1 MYGELGLFIDGAW
14 KKNGGGNKGEDVIN
28 PATEKPL
35 AHLPHASSSDLDE
48 ALESAKQGF
57 ALWRATSAYD
67 RCKIMHKA
75 ADLMRERHDAI
86 SKIMVLEQGKPYAE
100 ARGEVIVSADIIDW
114 YAEEGRR
121 SYGRIVPGR
130 GKGVRQLVMQ
140 EPIGVVA
147 AFTPWNFPVLT
158 PARKVGGALAAGCS
172 LILKASEETPGACV
186 EMVRCFADAG
196 LPAGV
201 LNLVFGVPAEVSEHL
216 LAKDAV
222 RKISFTGSIPVGKH
236 LAALAA
242 KGMKR
247 TTMELGGHSPV
258 VVFADADPE
267 KAADTI
273 AAFKYRNAG
282 QVCISPTRF
291 YVQEDVYPRFLKR
304 FTEYANGIKLGD
316 GLEKGITMGPLAN
329 ARRLDAMDSIVAD
342 AKSRGGKIQT
352 GGKRPS
358 NQGFFYEP
366 TVVTDVPDDSKVMTQ
381 EPFGPIAPIVT
392 FKTFDE
398 VVQRANSLEFG
409 LAAYAFTTSN
419 ATAAAIGD
427 AIESGMVGVNSIAIS
442 TPETPFGGVK
452 ESGHGS
458 EGGIQGL
465 GAYLVTK
472 FISQGCTKK
481 IMSEL
486 LKICPPSEV
495 ADNSVKSF
503 EVGTNV
509 IAVYNVGGTFYATD
523 NECTHGAASLA
534 DGILEDDIIE
544 CSLHFGAFNVKTG
557 EAVQAPCFTALR
569 TYKVVVQDGQV
580 MVDLDKTAAD

>member
-1 MYGELGLFIDGAW
+1 MYGELGLYIDGAW
-14 KKNGGGNKGEDVIN
+14 KKNGSGRKDEDVLN
-28 PATEKPL
+28 PATEKTL
-35 AHLPHASSSDLDE
+35 AHLPHASKADLDE
-48 ALESAKQGF
+48 ALEAAKK
-57 ALWRATSAYD
+57 AYVVWRNTSAYD

-75 ADLMRERHDAI
+75 ADLMRERFDVIA
-86 SKIMVLEQGKPYAE
+86 KIMVLEQGKVYAE
-100 ARGEVIVSADIIDW
+100 ARAEVLGSADIIDW

-130 GKGVRQLVMQ
+130 GKSIRQLVVQ

-158 PARKVGGALAAGCS
+158 PARKIGGALAAGCS

-186 EMVRCFADAG
+186 ETVRCFADAG
-196 LPAGV
+196 LPKGV
-201 LNLVFGVPAEVSEHL
+201 LNLVFGVPSEVSEHL

-291 YVQEDVYPRFLKR
+291 YVQEDVYKKFLSR
-304 FTEYANGIKLGD
+304 FTEYAKGLKIGD
-316 GLEKGITMGPLAN
+316 GLEKGITLGPMAN
-329 ARRLDAMDSIVAD
+329 SRRIDAMESFVAD
-342 AKSRGGKIQT
+342 AKQRGGKIQT
-352 GGKRPS
+352 GGTRHG
-358 NQGFFYEP
+358 NQGYFFEP
-366 TVVTDVPDDSKVMTQ
+366 TVITDVPDDSKIMTQ
-381 EPFGPIAPIVT
+381 EPFGPVAPIVT

-398 VVQRANSLEFG
+398 VVQRANSLEYG

-419 ATAAAIGD
+419 STAAAIGD
-427 AIESGMVGVNSIAIS
+427 ALESGMVGVNSVAIS

-458 EGGIQGL
+458 EGGIEGL

-472 FISQGCTKK
+472 FISQG
-481 IMSEL
+481 
-486 LKICPPSEV
+486 
-495 ADNSVKSF
+495 
-503 EVGTNV
+503 
-509 IAVYNVGGTFYATD
+509 
-523 NECTHGAASLA
+523 
-534 DGILEDDIIE
+534 
-544 CSLHFGAFNVKTG
+544 
-557 EAVQAPCFTALR
+557 
-569 TYKVVVQDGQV
+569 
-580 MVDLDKTAAD
+580 

>member
-1 MYGELGLFIDGAW
+1 MRSPRSW
-14 KKNGGGNKGEDVIN
+14 CWSR
-28 PATEKPL
+28 
-35 AHLPHASSSDLDE
+35 ASP
-48 ALESAKQGF
+48 
-57 ALWRATSAYD
+57 
-67 RCKIMHKA
+67 I
-75 ADLMRERHDAI
+75 
-86 SKIMVLEQGKPYAE
+86 AE

-186 EMVRCFADAG
+186 EMVKCFADAG

-201 LNLVFGVPAEVSEHL
+201 LNLVFGVPSEVSEHL

-236 LAALAA
+236 LAQLAA

-258 VVFADADPE
+258 VVFGDADPE

-291 YVQEDVYPRFLKR
+291 YVQEDVYKRFLKR
-304 FTEYANGIKLGD
+304 FTEYAKGIKVGD
-316 GLEKGITMGPLAN
+316 GLEKGIAHGP
-329 ARRLDAMDSIVAD
+329 ARQRAPPRRDGQRSSPTPRTAAARS
-342 AKSRGGKIQT
+342 QT
-352 GGKRPS
+352 GGTRRG
-358 NQGFFYEP
+358 NQGYFYEP
-366 TVVTDVPDDSKVMTQ
+366 TVITDVPDDSKIMTQ
-381 EPFGPIAPIVT
+381 EPFGPLAPIVT

-398 VVQRANSLEFG
+398 VVERANSLEFG
-409 LAAYAFTTSN
+409 LAAYAFTSSN
-419 ATAAAIGD
+419 STAAAIGD
-427 AIESGMVGVNSIAIS
+427 ALESGMVGVNSIAIS

-458 EGGIQGL
+458 EGGIEGL

-472 FISQGCTKK
+472 FISQG
-481 IMSEL
+481 
-486 LKICPPSEV
+486 
-495 ADNSVKSF
+495 
-503 EVGTNV
+503 
-509 IAVYNVGGTFYATD
+509 
-523 NECTHGAASLA
+523 
-534 DGILEDDIIE
+534 
-544 CSLHFGAFNVKTG
+544 
-557 EAVQAPCFTALR
+557 
-569 TYKVVVQDGQV
+569 
-580 MVDLDKTAAD
+580 

>member
-1 MYGELGLFIDGAW
+1 MYGNLELFIDGKW
-14 KKNGGGNKGEDVIN
+14 LGGDGRKGEDVIN

-35 AHLPHASSSDLDE
+35 AHLPHASKADLDQ
-48 ALESAKQGF
+48 ALDAAKKGF

-75 ADLMRERHDAI
+75 ADLMRERFDAI
-86 SKIMVLEQGKPYAE
+86 SKIMVLEQGKPYPE
-100 ARGEVIVSADIIDW
+100 ARAEVIGSADIIDW

-130 GKGVRQLVMQ
+130 GKGVRQLVVQ

-158 PARKVGGALAAGCS
+158 PARKIGGALAAGCS

-201 LNLVFGVPAEVSEHL
+201 LNLVFGVPSEVSEYL
-216 LAKDAV
+216 LAKDAI

-291 YVQEDVYPRFLKR
+291 YVQQDVYSRFLKR
-304 FTEYANGIKLGD
+304 FTEYASGLKVGD
-316 GLEKGITMGPLAN
+316 GLEKGIAMGPMAN
-329 ARRLDAMDSIVAD
+329 ARRIETMEMFVND

-352 GGKRPS
+352 GGARRG
-358 NQGFFYEP
+358 NQGYFYEP
-366 TVVTDVPDDSKVMTQ
+366 TVITDVPDDFEDHDTGAVRAAGAGGHVQDVRRSGRARQLAGIRARRLRVHQLECDRGGDRRCARIRHGRRQLDCDFDAGDAVRRRQGERPRQRRRHRGLGCLSGHQVHFAGVMDA
-381 EPFGPIAPIVT
+381 GAMRRSRKIAIV
-392 FKTFDE
+392 
-398 VVQRANSLEFG
+398 
-409 LAAYAFTTSN
+409 
-419 ATAAAIGD
+419 AAA
-427 AIESGMVGVNSIAIS
+427 
-442 TPETPFGGVK
+442 T
-452 ESGHGS
+452 
-458 EGGIQGL
+458 
-465 GAYLVTK
+465 GAT
-472 FISQGCTKK
+472 
-481 IMSEL
+481 M
-486 LKICPPSEV
+486 
-495 ADNSVKSF
+495 
-503 EVGTNV
+503 NV
-509 IAVYNVGGTFYATD
+509 RHRGR
-523 NECTHGAASLA
+523 S
-534 DGILEDDIIE
+534 
-544 CSLHFGAFNVKTG
+544 
-557 EAVQAPCFTALR
+557 
-569 TYKVVVQDGQV
+569 
-580 MVDLDKTAAD
+580 